1 MTTVLPPVA
10 ALELTYRCNHA
21 CRFCSCP
28 WFAGMIKPSAE
39 MSVDEWKRLIDEFA
53 ANGVRQFSF
62 TASCQDPRKREIA
75 LGLLRHALEVNH
87 DGVISLQ
94 ILQEFTNVMLKRS
107 LATDGQIEGY
117 YSYFY
122 RLVRSEVTSDMLREA
137 IHIRREYGIQYHD
150 AVMIAAAK
158 KLGCHEIVTE
168 ELNDGQLY
176 CGMAVVNPFK

>member
-1 MTTVLPPVA
+1 MRFFDTNVLVYA
-10 ALELTYRCNHA
+10 ASR
-21 CRFCSCP
+21 
-28 WFAGMIKPSAE
+28 
-39 MSVDEWKRLIDEFA
+39 
-53 ANGVRQFSF
+53 
-62 TASCQDPRKREIA
+62 QDPRKREFA

-107 LATDGQIEGY
+107 LATDEQIEGY
-117 YSYFY
+117 YSYYY
-122 RLVRSEVTSDMLREA
+122 RLVRSEVTSEMLREA
-137 IHIRREYGIQYHD
+137 IHIRRQYGIQYHD

-168 ELNDGQLY
+168 DLNDGQVY